1 MANPSEKYHSRLD
14 HDPATMGFA
23 VLISCLVSFLVTFLL
38 FPPARRAEDVE
49 ETMKRF
55 GYEGPTRYEREIEV
69 RLSDQSSSAQNRL
82 MGGLQKTED
91 ARSAGA
97 PLPVDDTQRKG
108 RRRDVPGLA
117 GLATSGEDA
126 RRLRML
132 HLPLVQSE
140 DLIAVDLVR
149 PEYPHEAIAHGDTG
163 RVELAGLVDEHGVV
177 QDVMV
182 LRSAGDLLDHAA
194 ADAVRRCR
202 FLPYRPNGEIQAV
215 WASFHY
221 HFLLQE

>member
-1 MANPSEKYHSRLD
+1 MAKRSEKYHSRLD
-14 HDPATMGFA
+14 HDPTTMGFA
-23 VLISCLVSFLVTFLL
+23 VLISCLVSCLVTFLL
-38 FPPARRAEDVE
+38 FPPSRRAEDVE

-69 RLSDQSSSAQNRL
+69 RLSDESAAGANRL
-82 MGGLQKTED
+82 MGGLQRTDD
-91 ARSAGA
+91 ARQAGE
-97 PLPVDDTQRKG
+97 PLPVDDKRRKG
-108 RRRDVPGLA
+108 RRHEDPGLA
-117 GLATSGEDA
+117 GLTASGEDA
-126 RRLRML
+126 RRLRLM

-149 PEYPHEAIAHGDTG
+149 PEYPQDAIAHGDTG

-182 LRSAGDLLDHAA
+182 LHSAGDLLDHAA

-202 FLPYRPNGEIQAV
+202 FLPYRPKGEVQPV